1 VSAKRLILVGTLA
14 AFVLLAGSA
23 AAQAAKGLPDCL
35 GKPRTEPRQVVL
47 ACADAG
53 FGFKGLTWFGWG
65 GKRAVALGT
74 AYAND
79 CKPDCAAGHFHTY
92 PAVLIVSGS
101 QRCPDGSR
109 AYRTVTYA
117 FIGRSPFPANAPGTR
132 NPHQTMRC
140 GSR

>member
-14 AFVLLAGSA
+14 A
-23 AAQAAKGLPDCL
+23 
-35 GKPRTEPRQVVL
+35 
-47 ACADAG
+47 
-53 FGFKGLTWFGWG
+53 
-65 GKRAVALGT
+65 
-74 AYAND
+74 
-79 CKPDCAAGHFHTY
+79 HTY

-117 FIGRSPFPANAPGTR
+117 FTGRSPFPANAPGTR